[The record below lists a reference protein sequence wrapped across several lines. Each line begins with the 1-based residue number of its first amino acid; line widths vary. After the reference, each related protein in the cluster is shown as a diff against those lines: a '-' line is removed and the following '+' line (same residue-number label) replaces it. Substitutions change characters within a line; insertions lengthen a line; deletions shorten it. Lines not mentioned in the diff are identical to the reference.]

1 MIPII
6 WYENNNS
13 GGKCFSVFNT
23 HNVSWTFFYIL
34 CDMICKNE

>member
-23 HNVSWTFFYIL
+23 QCIL
-34 CDMICKNE
+34 DIFLHPL